1 MKIKELHL
9 RNIASIEKADID
21 FENSLYDGITG
32 EPAGIFLI
40 AGDTGA
46 GKSVILDGIAM
57 ALYKNTPRIAG
68 VANTNKNNFNN
79 DEGESIRV
87 NSIEQYTRLGISVN
101 DECYSEVVFTGND
114 GLEYHAR
121 LTLGIY
127 KGRTDKETGLRPI
140 LYRDPSWEVKIGEN
154 DWTKVGKDGQ
164 PILNAVGLTFEQF
177 GRMAMLAQGQF
188 ASFLTGDKKER
199 ESILEQLTNTA
210 HFTQY
215 GNAIK
220 SLFDKAKASKSEVQ
234 TAYDIEKQHIL
245 SPEDY
250 NQYETEYKEKGQS
263 KGELEKKKAF
273 NEEQLKHLNDIV
285 KQQKNKSEAQTE
297 VKVQEEIIARSTY
310 RSKKDLITLWDK
322 TVEQRLWLN
331 EWKSQQIQAEKTSAE
346 IGQSQKTFSTLSAD
360 FQYRKEEQQ
369 QLDEQLN
376 QSKEWLEER
385 KEKDSLYTHA
395 GEYKLKLESF
405 ITNQKAISDKEDSI
419 QKLET
424 DKPSLNTAL
433 NEATTEAD
441 DAKKAVDKQQVAIE
455 QLTKEREQLNPTQ
468 IAKDFELTNK
478 RKNALEALRTDFENL
493 DNEKKTTDELKEKI
507 AKDEE
512 QFEKLKGEKEK
523 AEDELALA
531 DDRAKKAQNLLS
543 TMKMSVEET
552 LINLRKKLHEQA
564 IETCPLCGQK
574 IQNLKVD
581 DEFKNLLTPLQAEQ
595 QTADE
600 EFKKKEEASKV
611 INKQHNT
618 LQGQLIANKELW
630 QQKDNQNRQKETTL
644 NENANQ
650 LGIDISMDWK
660 EQMASTIFAL
670 EKKLSALKESLSE
683 AEKLQTSIQAFI
695 QQKNS
700 LDKAHI
706 HAQNKKTQAEN
717 NLKNNQDNI
726 ERINKEV
733 KDLFEKQADL
743 RNDLDEILARHYPTW
758 EKDCSA
764 TIGSM
769 MEEAQN
775 YIQKK
780 QENEKL
786 EKEYNNRQTLIEN
799 IGNIY
804 HSILADYPDWNTI
817 VVSKP
822 HECRDILSEWNNLYG
837 KIKAQKELISLC
849 KEKIEKRKQQ
859 LDEYQQST
867 GISTEQLSEIDS
879 KQGMLKEA
887 REFIQTTDTKLQS
900 RKDAIATADK
910 QIQEAMEK
918 LGITDMENLHDKT
931 ALEESIKENQRI
943 IIELVE
949 EMGAIKNKLDTHK
962 TNEKKLA
969 ELAEQLEALTRNF
982 NKWDKLNNIFGGTRF
997 RTLVQTY
1004 ILRPLLNNANI
1015 YLEKITDRYVLT
1027 CSEDN
1032 EQLSILVLDR
1042 YNKNQIRSVTV
1053 LSGGER
1059 FMISLAL
1066 SLALSSLNRPD
1077 MNINILFIDEGFGT
1091 LDEKSLDSVMNTLE
1105 KLQDIAGQNN
1115 RRVGIISHREELDER
1130 IPVQI
1135 RVIKKGEGRSHVE
1148 IKNS

>member
-21 FENSLYDGITG
+21 FENSLHDGITG

-57 ALYKNTPRIAG
+57 ALYKKTPRIVG

-79 DEGESIRV
+79 EEGENIKV

-114 GLEYHAR
+114 GRKYHAR
-121 LTLGIY
+121 LSLGIY
-127 KGRTDKETGLRPI
+127 RGRTDKETGLRPI
-140 LYRDPSWEVKIGEN
+140 RYRDPLWEVKIGEN
-154 DWTKVGKDGQ
+154 DWTKVENDGQ

-220 SLFDKAKASKSEVQ
+220 SLFDKAKASKNEAQ
-234 TAYDIEKQHIL
+234 MAYDTEKQHIL

-250 NQYETEYKEKGQS
+250 TQCETEYKEKNEN
-263 KGELEKKKAF
+263 KTRKEKEKAF
-273 NEEQLKHLNDIV
+273 KEEQLNHLKDIE
-285 KQQKNKSEAQTE
+285 KQQQAKAEAETK
-297 VKVQEEIIARSTY
+297 VKELEEIITGDDY
-310 RSKKDLITLWDK
+310 REKKNLVSLWDQ
-322 TVEQRLWLN
+322 TIDQRLWLN
-331 EWKSQQIQAEKTSAE
+331 DWKSQQKQAENSSAE
-346 IGQSQKTFSTLSAD
+346 MKQSHQGFTTLSAD
-360 FQYRKEEQQ
+360 FQFQKEGLQKLEEQ
-369 QLDEQLN
+369 LK
-376 QSKEWLEER
+376 QSKQWLEER

-395 GEYKLKLESF
+395 GEYKLKLESLMA
-405 ITNQKAISDKEDSI
+405 NQKTLSEKEAEI
-419 QKLET
+419 KKLQANE
-424 DKPSLNTAL
+424 PSLRTSVE
-433 NEATTEAD
+433 EATKNAEM
-441 DAKKAVDKQQVAIE
+441 AKQAVDKQQEAID
-455 QLTKEREQLNPTQ
+455 QLTKEREELNPTQ
-468 IAKDFELTNK
+468 IATDIEASNK
-478 RKNALEALRTDFENL
+478 RINALDVLHTDMVRLEQDKKETEA
-493 DNEKKTTDELKEKI
+493 LKEKI
-507 AKDEE
+507 RKDEE

-523 AEDELALA
+523 AEGELSVAEE
-531 DDRAKKAQNLLS
+531 RKNKAQNLLS

-552 LINLRKKLHEQA
+552 LINLRKKLQEQA
-564 IETCPLCGQK
+564 IKNCPLCGQEIK
-574 IQNLKVD
+574 NLKVD
-581 DEFKNLLTPLQAEQ
+581 DEFKDLLTPLQ
-595 QTADE
+595 TE
-600 EFKKKEEASKV
+600 EKAANEAYEKKKEASDG
-611 INKQHNT
+611 INENYNNLK
-618 LQGQLIANKELW
+618 GQLDANQKQWEVKNNNN
-630 QQKDNQNRQKETTL
+630 QQKEKGLQEKAQP
-644 NENANQ
+644 
-650 LGIDISMDWK
+650 LGVDISTNWK
-660 EQMASTIFAL
+660 DQIAAFIQKLSHR
-670 EKKLSALKESLSE
+670 LSALKESQTK
-683 AEKLQTSIQAFI
+683 AEKLQTSIQALVKEKSGF
-695 QQKNS
+695 
-700 LDKAHI
+700 DKANLQ
-706 HAQNKKTQAEN
+706 AQKAKSQAEN
-717 NLKNNQDNI
+717 NLKNNQDHI
-726 ERINKEV
+726 ERMDKEV
-733 KDLFEKQADL
+733 KALHEKQAIL
-743 RNDLDEILARHYPTW
+743 RQELDEILAPHYPTW
-758 EKDCSA
+758 EKDCPD
-764 TIGSM
+764 TIDFL
-769 MEEAQN
+769 MEEAKN

-804 HSILADYPDWNTI
+804 HSILADYPDWSTI
-817 VVSKP
+817 VVSTP

-859 LDEYQQST
+859 LEEYQQST
-867 GISTEQLSEIDS
+867 GITVKQLSEIDS
-879 KQGMLKEA
+879 KHGVLEEA
-887 REFIQTTDTKLQS
+887 RDFIQTTDSKLKS
-900 RKDAIATADK
+900 RKDAIDTADK

-918 LGITDMENLHDKT
+918 LGITEMQNLPDKT
-931 ALEESIKENQRI
+931 ELEESITEGQRI
-943 IIELVE
+943 IIELVA

-962 TNEKKLA
+962 ENEKKLA
-969 ELAEQLEALTRNF
+969 ELAEQLETLTRNF